1 MLTYKSKG
9 VIFLPEE
16 RTNKISCSNYK
27 CEVEVALG
35 IIAGKWIPLILWTLG
50 TEGTKRF
57 GELKKSLSGVTQKM
71 LTQQLRTLEKY
82 GIVERTIYPIVPPV
96 VEYSLTET
104 GERLIPILKELDTW
118 GKEYIEHKKNL

>member
-1 MLTYKSKG
+1 M
-9 VIFLPEE
+9 PEE